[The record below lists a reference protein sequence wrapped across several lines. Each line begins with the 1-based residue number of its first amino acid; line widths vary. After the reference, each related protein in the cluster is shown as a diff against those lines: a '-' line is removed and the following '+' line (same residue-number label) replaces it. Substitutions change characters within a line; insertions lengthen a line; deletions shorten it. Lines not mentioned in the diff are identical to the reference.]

1 MRAAIVRVVF
11 TVAHNGI
18 PTFARAPTLAGW
30 TLLQWAADDSKG
42 APSHAEALAC
52 AEHADLFA
60 VPPARNRSGLFG
72 ELVPVPL
79 ERHPEVAQRLRT
91 RLVRTLQLPQ
101 SVLPRPGMRV
111 PPAPM
116 QL

>member
-1 MRAAIVRVVF
+1 MKTPASV
-11 TVAHNGI
+11 
-18 PTFARAPTLAGW
+18 PYLAGW

-42 APSHAEALAC
+42 TPSHADALAC

-60 VPPARNRSGLFG
+60 VPAARNRSGLFG

-79 ERHPEVAQRLRT
+79 NEHPDIVQRLRT

-101 SVLPRPGMRV
+101 SVLPRPGLQV
-111 PPAPM
+111 PAAPT